1 MMQHGHT
8 AGAEVDL
15 NIAVRSLIT
24 MAAPERSDEIA
35 DLWSRYSPSF
45 DVASD
50 TGRFHMEA
58 GPFGLV
64 LLTPRSMC
72 ISWLLVH
79 EAWATLDCYSTMLW
93 MLNPFLSSESVRA
106 SFGRWLHAP
115 ADQVD
120 VENQLDDIAQKV
132 DELRAGVDL
141 GDFEW
146 PTTVPILSTDRP
158 QEASRAAPYDLA
170 CLSLAIMF
178 LHEVRHVMEQDEAE
192 EQLSSIEREHRCDAF
207 AQDFLM
213 EHLSSYAQREGYP
226 ESKVASKRAIA
237 LGIWCYTIHRI
248 VGEHESESHPPPS
261 ARLRR
266 MLLALELPSYD
277 KFWIVMASLLVNQLR
292 ASNHLPAS
300 VSSTSL
306 SDLVWELLEI
316 VADIEGS

>member
-1 MMQHGHT
+1 MMAT
-8 AGAEVDL
+8 
-15 NIAVRSLIT
+15 
-24 MAAPERSDEIA
+24 PERSDEIA
-35 DLWSRYSPSF
+35 ALWSRYSPSF
-45 DVASD
+45 NVASD

-72 ISWLLVH
+72 ISWLLTH
-79 EAWATLDCYSTMLW
+79 EAWATLYCYSTMLK
-93 MLNPFLSSESVRA
+93 FLDLSRESVRV
-106 SFGRWLHAP
+106 SFGVCLRAL
-115 ADQVD
+115 ADQVK
-120 VENQLDDIAQKV
+120 VEAQVDDLAQKV
-132 DELRAGVDL
+132 DELGSGVDL
-141 GDFEW
+141 RDFEW
-146 PTTVPILSTDRP
+146 PTTVPLLSTDRP

-207 AQDFLM
+207 AQNFLM

-226 ESKVASKRAIA
+226 EDKVASKRAIA

-266 MLLALELPSYD
+266 MLLALELPPYD

-292 ASNHLPAS
+292 ALNHLPAS

>member
-1 MMQHGHT
+1 M
-8 AGAEVDL
+8 AGTEVDL
-15 NIAVRSLIT
+15 NIAARSLIT

-45 DVASD
+45 DAASD

-58 GPFGLV
+58 GAFGRVRFSL
-64 LLTPRSMC
+64 RSMW
-72 ISWLLVH
+72 ISWLLTH
-79 EAWATLDCYSTMLW
+79 EAWATLYCYSTMLKS
-93 MLNPFLSSESVRA
+93 LDLSRESVRA
-106 SFGRWLHAP
+106 SFGVCLRAF
-115 ADQVD
+115 AAQVEVEAQVD
-120 VENQLDDIAQKV
+120 DLAQKV
-132 DELRAGVDL
+132 DELGSGVDL
-141 GDFEW
+141 RDFEW

-178 LHEVRHVMEQDEAE
+178 LHEVRHVMERDEAE

-213 EHLSSYAQREGYP
+213 ERLSSYAQREGYDK
-226 ESKVASKRAIA
+226 SKVASKRAIA
-237 LGIWCYTIHRI
+237 LGIWCYAIHRI
-248 VGEHESESHPPPS
+248 VGEHKSESHPPPS
-261 ARLRR
+261 ARLRK
-266 MLLALELPSYD
+266 MLSALELPPYD

-292 ASNHLPAS
+292 TANHLPAS

-316 VADIEGS
+316 VEGIEGG